1 MNQSATSF
9 GRHPQALRKAAAR
22 VSIVIPTYNHLDLL
36 KACIESIRKYTDLS
50 KGDVEVIVVA
60 NGCTDGTEQYLLGL
74 PTPVFMPLVYAEPL
88 GFTKAANAG
97 IRAATGEFV
106 VLLNN
111 DTQLN
116 PQPQNQWLDLLL
128 APFLGSHRV
137 GLSGP
142 VKFHWNCGGT
152 RRRAIAFWC
161 VMIRKAVFDKIGLLD
176 EIFSPGTGEDSDFS
190 IKAQAAG
197 FALVRVP
204 QDGEEEFGKGITMQ
218 NFPIAH
224 VGSGTFRD
232 LDYSDVIKRNE
243 KILEER
249 YGAKGDRLEEIYQV
263 CANQPTDTNALFPA
277 LRRYAEG
284 CGHITEFG
292 VRGVFTTWAFLAAH
306 PKRLVG
312 YDIVP
317 SYNADEAKA
326 EALRGGVDYDFK
338 IGDTLKLDIEPTD
351 LLFIDTLHTYAQLK
365 AELERHHSKVRSWIL
380 IHDTE
385 SFGMTGEDGGPGEK
399 QAVEEFLAKHP
410 EWAMWEHIPES
421 NGLTALARGVWQ
433 ETPKVPEFAKE
444 LAVSIVIPTCGKDWQ
459 NVLKKCLEAVY
470 AATDLVYKEVI
481 VVPNGAPADALLWL
495 KSQPV
500 RVLQF
505 NERIGYIRA
514 VNAGIASAGSEH
526 VILLDDDSF
535 LQPQGKDAWISLLKA
550 PFLKDPAVAA
560 AGPFSKVYED
570 LGQVLHSGCTMYRKS
585 ALLKVHLFDEAFN
598 PGYLGDED
606 LAIRLRKA
614 GFKLAG
620 VPEGY
625 ENPYVNGVFQVA
637 FPIIHTGTVNTMPK
651 NTTDLPLV
659 VKNRE
664 LLLERHGRKC
674 YFCLKPGSQVIW
686 VQGAN
691 PGCGYDRCEPKCP
704 EQESPYAVSLSKSL
718 AAGAM
723 TGPDAG
729 APLGDHPGAAGQ
741 AGQPA
746 PTFPVHGCNV
756 GYPRTTIIIP
766 TYKNNFYKDERTGES
781 FNILQRNLEC
791 LREFTDLKARNIEV
805 LVVCNGCKDGQE
817 DMVRAMGE
825 PFRVISFPERLGYT
839 KATNEG
845 IKASKG
851 EFLLFLNDDA
861 VLLPQQRN
869 QWFDWM
875 IEHFLSDPMM
885 GVTGPL
891 QLHDNYADMDVIIGF
906 CLMTR
911 RSIMEKVMAHVG
923 GLLDEVFSPGG
934 GEDIDLCARMRLA
947 GYKVRQVPREGKLG
961 YGHTNEGEFQ
971 IWHLSNQTFKDI
983 PEYTRWYV
991 KRNGAINMKRFNKSI
1006 RLNIGAGGICIPGTL
1021 SLDLNDNRAEIIGD
1035 ALALDV
1041 ENETVAEIYAIH
1053 LFEHL
1058 SPYKADDALREWF
1071 RALKPGGRLVMEMPN
1086 VEELCKQFT
1095 QTRDFDKRWGVLNA
1109 LYAPVNTTGEGAPTD
1124 ITSPHLYGYWPEE
1137 LEQRLLRLGYTDIR
1151 FGPEQFPHPYP
1162 PNLHVEATKPVSLF
1176 SAGTVNVTT
1185 TPYPHDQGF
1194 TRPMKDLW
1202 QPPPGTQKIP
1212 FGDPTTYKKAMD
1224 FLCGCDVVEDWGCGT
1239 GFAKT
1244 YMKEGV
1250 YIGVDGSRHDNVN
1263 VHTELALYTSKVEG
1277 ILLRHVLEHNMDWR
1291 TVLGNAVK
1299 SFTKKLVVILCTPFS
1314 EKTQRI
1320 ATNWHDIPD
1329 LSFRREEILEFFK
1342 GLHVQEES
1350 LKTATQYG
1358 LEHVFYVSRPL

>member
-1 MNQSATSF
+1 
-9 GRHPQALRKAAAR
+9 
-22 VSIVIPTYNHLDLL
+22 VIPTYNHVDYL
-36 KACIESIRKYTDLS
+36 KGCIESIRKWTNLES
-50 KGDVEVIVVA
+50 GDVEVIVVA
-60 NGCTDGTEQYLLGL
+60 NGCTDGTKEYLDSL
-74 PTPVFMPLVYAEPL
+74 PTPVFMPLYFAEPL
-88 GFTKAANAG
+88 GFTKAANMG

-111 DTQLN
+111 DTVLLS
-116 PQPQNQWLDLLL
+116 QPKNQWLDLLL

-142 VKFHWNCGGT
+142 VKFHWDCAGT

-161 VMIRKAVFDKIGLLD
+161 VMIRRQVFDKIGYLD
-176 EIFSPGTGEDSDFS
+176 EVFSPGMGEDADFS

-204 QDGEEEFGKGITMQ
+204 KDGEEEFGKGITDFG
-218 NFPIAH
+218 FPIYHA
-224 VGSGTFRD
+224 GSGTFRD
-232 LDYSDVIKRNE
+232 KDYSDVQKRNE
-243 KILEER
+243 KILEAR
-249 YGAKGDRLEEIYQV
+249 YGAKGDRLEEIYNI
-263 CANQPTDTNALFPA
+263 CANQPTDTNALFPD

-284 CGHITEFG
+284 CRHITEFG

-306 PKRLVG
+306 PKRLIG

-317 SYNADEAKA
+317 SYNAEEAKA
-326 EALRGGVDYDFK
+326 EAVRGGVEYEFRV
-338 IGDTLKLDIEPTD
+338 GDTLKIDIEETD

-365 AELERHHSKVRSWIL
+365 SELERHHSKVREYIL

-385 SFGMTGEDGGPGEK
+385 SFGLTGEDGGPGEK
-399 QAVEEFLAKHP
+399 RAVEEFLVAHP
-410 EWAMWEHIPES
+410 EWVMWEHLPQS
-421 NGLTALARGVWQ
+421 NGLTVLTRD
-433 ETPKVPEFAKE
+433 ESKE
-444 LAVSIVIPTCGKDWQ
+444 LPTMSESWHAFHTELAASIVIPTCGKDWQ

-470 AATDLVYKEVI
+470 AATELGNKEVI
-481 VVPNGAPADALLWL
+481 VVPNGAPAEALQWL
-495 KSQPV
+495 KEQPV

-505 NERIGYIRA
+505 PERIGYIRA
-514 VNAGIASAGSEH
+514 VNAGIASAGSEY
-526 VILLDDDSF
+526 VVLLDDDSF
-535 LQPQGKDAWISLLKA
+535 LLPQDKDAWISLLKA
-550 PFLKDPAVAA
+550 PFLKEQAVAA
-560 AGPFSKVYED
+560 SSPFSKVYPD

-614 GFKLAG
+614 GYKLSG

-659 VKNRE
+659 ANNRE
-664 LLLERHGRKC
+664 LLLQRHGRKC
-674 YFCLKPGSQVIW
+674 YFCQKTGSRVIW

-691 PGCGYDRCEPKCP
+691 PGCGYDRCEPPCA
-704 EQESPYAVSLSKSL
+704 EQGGV
-718 AAGAM
+718 
-723 TGPDAG
+723 DAG
-729 APLGDHPGAAGQ
+729 APLGEAPGLAGY

-746 PTFPVHGCNV
+746 PSLPRRAQSS
-756 GYPRTTIIIP
+756 GYPKTTIIIP
-766 TYKNNFYKDERTGES
+766 TYKNNFHTDERTGQR

-791 LREFTDLKARNIEV
+791 LREYTDLKARNIEV

-845 IKASKG
+845 IKASEG

-861 VLLPQQRN
+861 ILLPQRKSE
-869 QWFDWM
+869 WFDWM
-875 IEHFLSDPMM
+875 IEHFLRDPLM

-891 QLHDNYADMDVIIGF
+891 QLHDRYAEADVIIGF
-906 CLMTR
+906 CLMVR
-911 RSIMEKVMAHVG
+911 RSIMQKVMAHVG
-923 GLLDEVFSPGG
+923 GLLDEIFSPGG
-934 GEDIDLCARMRLA
+934 GEDIDLCVRMRLA

-961 YGHTNEGEFQ
+961 FGHTNEGEFQ

-1006 RLNIGAGGICIPGTL
+1006 RLNLGAGGIDIPGTL
-1021 SLDLNDNRAEIIGD
+1021 SLDLHDNRAEIIGD
-1035 ALALDV
+1035 ALQLDLD
-1041 ENETVAEIYAIH
+1041 NETVAEIYAIH

-1071 RALKPGGRLVMEMPN
+1071 RVLKPGGRLVMEMPN

-1095 QTRDFDKRWGVLNA
+1095 QTKDFDKRWGVLNA

-1137 LEQRLLRLGYTDIR
+1137 LEHRLIRIGYTDIR

-1162 PNLHVEATKPVSLF
+1162 PNMHVEATKPLVGG
-1176 SAGTVNVTT
+1176 GTVLALPPSVA
-1185 TPYPHDQGF
+1185 PGF

-1239 GFAKT
+1239 GFAQT

-1250 YIGVDGSRHDNVN
+1250 YIGVDGSRHDNVS

-1277 ILLRHVLEHNMDWR
+1277 ILMRHLIEHNVDWR
-1291 TVLGNAVK
+1291 AILGNAVQ
-1299 SFTKKLVVILCTPFS
+1299 SFTRKMVLILCTPFS
-1314 EKTQRI
+1314 EKTERI

-1329 LSFRREEILEFFK
+1329 LSFRREDILECFA
-1342 GLHVQEES
+1342 GLHVQEEA

-1358 LEHVFYVSRPL
+1358 QEHIFYVSK